1 MPRDMQRPFQLP
13 AGATDLLL
21 VRHGSTS
28 TATAAAQDGGGN
40 RQSDPP
46 LTEDGVRQSA
56 VVARRLAEVSA
67 AGLFVTPLRRT
78 AQTAAP
84 IAELLGYTPIVV
96 PELREVHLGQWEGQL
111 NARVLQD
118 GELSR
123 EVFRTER
130 WDVIPGAEPMEEF
143 ADRVRRGIAVI
154 ADTVGADATAIA
166 VVHGGVIAEACRQV
180 TGSHAFAFLYA
191 ENCSITRIVRMPRG
205 RWALLGF
212 NDTAHLRRGVPVAG

>member
-1 MPRDMQRPFQLP
+1 MPRDLQRPFVLP

-21 VRHGSTS
+21 VRHGSSSRGEDAGTPN
-28 TATAAAQDGGGN
+28 GGAG
-40 RQSDPP
+40 QSDPP
-46 LTEDGVRQSA
+46 LTEDGVRQAAS
-56 VVARRLAEVSA
+56 VAQRLADVPA

-78 AQTAAP
+78 AETAEP
-84 IAELLGYTPIVV
+84 IAELLGATPIVV
-96 PELREVHLGQWEGQL
+96 PELREVHLGEWEGQL
-111 NARVLQD
+111 NARVKQD
-118 GELSR
+118 GSLSR
-123 EVFRTER
+123 ELFRAER

-143 ADRVRRGIAVI
+143 AERVRAGIAVV

-212 NDTAHLRRGVPVAG
+212 NDTAHLGGPVPVAG